1 VSPDLD
7 KFRAK
12 LIAGLEKASKG
23 VGPVEIKLVA
33 NAAGFNILASK
44 ALTAQ
49 AALKNVPTY
58 KIGLVADATGF
69 NDSAREA
76 LKAYAVTHKAP
87 TYKVKLI
94 ADGKSAM
101 SNVGKG
107 GGGGRRGGR
116 GGGGGSEDDDDKA
129 LYRRVRDNLEKV
141 EQAEDQAYVHRYRRT
156 RSFLEDVGRAED
168 AAYRENAR
176 RDAGELKRA
185 RNSTEVFAAAH
196 EQAIRED
203 ADRQAAATIRANSRV
218 RSLREK
224 LQQAESQ
231 GHLAELNRR
240 QSITRTSDETIARAH
255 EKAIAEDLLR
265 DERAASARLRILER
279 ESRDAERS
287 TRDRQRR
294 TSRLTGKIGQDRYGP
309 QLVNFGGAG
318 IRPMN
323 LLYGTVAAM
332 TPALFAMAGSAV
344 QASTSVAALGAAGF
358 GAISGL
364 SALFGAFGNITA
376 AMKLADRSRLQSV
389 RKTAND
395 AITQR
400 ANARQ
405 IASGQRQ
412 IRDAVLAVA
421 DANRSLTD
429 SQREV
434 VNRQK
439 DLNDAR
445 KEATRDLEDMRRAVA
460 KLRDEESGA
469 ALDLQQA
476 NDDAATVNR
485 NFFASDLE
493 RAQAAQ
499 KVKEAQDK
507 LNDSI
512 VERKRNTEDLAAA
525 QRKGGVEGS
534 DKVTNAKDALA
545 KAQRD
550 VADRQRDIAKAV
562 QSVADAR
569 LELADSIAA
578 QAGASDKLSAADSGL
593 ADRLARMSK
602 QGRQFFTYLNGP
614 GTDAIWNFQ
623 KRMEAA
629 TLPGFLSFLK
639 KAGLTSKSNKT
650 AFGIMSTSAAH
661 MGKIMSNTASKA
673 GDITKTGWFR
683 GDLKKINKE
692 SEKSF
697 GLLSKAALTLVRPLM
712 TIFRVAAPL
721 FTHFSAWIAK
731 LADRFA
737 DFIVKQDRNGG
748 LKKWFTDAGAA
759 MGRWVGLGKQI
770 LRFVMP
776 IFTISL
782 PTGNNLVSRLTA
794 FIKQGADWANKPE
807 GAKAI
812 GDFFDKIKKLPYGDI
827 ATFLGQLAATIGV
840 FKGVRMGIKHPFVAM
855 FSLLASMDLQLTATL
870 LSKVTDAAITLLD
883 WANNNKAAAATI
895 LGIFGALKVGKSVV
909 DIGIKLPGIDTL
921 KNFLTSRFS
930 WLDKLLGGATTTVM
944 NVKANIV
951 NILGGGGLP
960 GGLPAA
966 AVGAGTAEA
975 AFGTTIASVLGTT
988 VVVAAIG
995 AATVAGILWAEKH
1008 KNDTKDPK
1016 PNAVDLTNTPKGAL
1030 STAIGNEAIGFG
1042 NLQNFLRGK
1051 GQNGGVA
1058 NLIRHDADPA
1068 AKLNAVRNN
1077 QQIQEY
1083 ITVRKKSTAANFE
1096 YEKSTAGIA
1105 TATWN
1110 QNIEVNK
1117 SKKALS
1123 DTLTSLGL
1131 SKKAADDYAT
1141 SVFGT
1146 SQAFIDATGTA
1157 GPLNSKIGD
1166 LNTALDRAT
1175 GKKVVTLT
1183 MADGSKLVF
1192 DSLKAALTYQT
1203 ALQRG
1208 ISLPAAEQRLKLEQE
1223 GTNNKGYVHGFTGGL
1238 VPGHSPHP
1246 KADNIHAMLTAK
1258 EFVQPVDAVNHYG
1271 VGFMEAVRTKR
1282 LPRFA
1287 DGGSV
1292 SWPFPTDISKTM
1304 IPQSPLMGGGH
1315 LVGSAEVAAIA
1326 EATARAMGASEK
1338 QLIALIEAG
1347 IVESTMR
1354 NLSGGDRDS
1363 LGFLQQRPSQGWG
1376 TKKQIMNPAYATRKF
1391 ILAAKA
1397 VDSPKFDAGQLA
1409 QRVQRS
1415 AYGYKYG
1422 LEFANAVAILNSIA
1436 PYVAG
1441 GGAFG
1446 NMAGGKGW
1454 QWQVAAL
1461 AKDGFVFH
1469 PSKGQTTG
1477 GGHAT
1482 NSWHYR
1488 GRAVD
1493 LSPPSMAAFNDIRS
1507 HWGATTKELIYGPA
1521 GLGIRNGQPYDWGEQ
1536 NAKHMTHI
1544 HWAYGDGGLVKAR
1557 SYDSGGI
1564 LPPGLTLAV
1573 NNTGRNETVHTGG
1586 DGPMR
1591 LDRRDLEYLAQLV
1604 AGASN
1609 PTVHMD
1615 GRKVAEVT
1623 NRYAYLPAGV

>member
-1 VSPDLD
+1 MSVPVTADLRG
-7 KFRAK
+7 FRRGLRDELRKIDIRYRVKVEADPGMLSRSIHDATRRAQVLLDREEFTVK
-12 LIAGLEKASKG
+12 VRVDEAGLERSVLAAKRRADRAVQNLGSSKRPIMGNVSQQISEKLANENFQKFAST
-23 VGPVEIKLVA
+23 
-33 NAAGFNILASK
+33 S
-44 ALTAQ
+44 
-49 AALKNVPTY
+49 
-58 KIGLVADATGF
+58 
-69 NDSAREA
+69 
-76 LKAYAVTHKAP
+76 
-87 TYKVKLI
+87 
-94 ADGKSAM
+94 M
-101 SNVGKG
+101 SQ
-107 GGGGRRGGR
+107 R
-116 GGGGGSEDDDDKA
+116 DA
-129 LYRRVRDNLEKV
+129 LYNRMARQQQTAFTEESRRYGTHQEYMDHLH
-141 EQAEDQAYVHRYRRT
+141 Q
-156 RSFLEDVGRAED
+156 RAIELD
-168 AAYRENAR
+168 AR
-176 RDAGELKRA
+176 RD
-185 RNSTEVFAAAH
+185 
-196 EQAIRED
+196 
-203 ADRQAAATIRANSRV
+203 
-218 RSLREK
+218 
-224 LQQAESQ
+224 
-231 GHLAELNRR
+231 
-240 QSITRTSDETIARAH
+240 
-255 EKAIAEDLLR
+255 EKAGR
-265 DERAASARLRILER
+265 DTERNA
-279 ESRDAERS
+279 
-287 TRDRQRR
+287 RDRQRR
-294 TSRLTGKIGQDRYGP
+294 LSRLTSKIGQDRYGP
-309 QLVNFGGAG
+309 QIVNFGGAG
-318 IRPMN
+318 IKPMN

-344 QASTSVAALGAAGF
+344 QAGTSIAALGAAGF
-358 GAISGL
+358 GTVAGL
-364 SALFGAFGNITA
+364 SALFGAFSNITA

-405 IASGQRQ
+405 VASGQRQ

-421 DANRSLTD
+421 VANRSLTD

-434 VNRQK
+434 VSRQK
-439 DLNDAR
+439 DLNGAR

-485 NFFASDLE
+485 NFFASDLQ

-534 DKVTNAKDALA
+534 DKVSNAKDALA

-569 LELADSIAA
+569 LDLADSITA

-602 QGRQFFTYLNGP
+602 QGREFFTYLNGP
-614 GTDAIWNFQ
+614 ATDAIWNFQ

-683 GDLKKINKE
+683 GDLKKINGE
-692 SEKSF
+692 AEKSF
-697 GLLSKAALTLVRPLM
+697 ALLSKAALTLVRPLM
-712 TIFRVAAPL
+712 TIFRVASPL
-721 FTHFSAWIAK
+721 FTHFSGWIAN
-731 LADRFA
+731 LSARFA
-737 DFIVKQDRNGG
+737 DFIAKQDHSGG
-748 LKKWFTDAGAA
+748 LKKWFVDAGAA

-776 IFTISL
+776 IFTTSL
-782 PTGNNLVSRLTA
+782 PSGNNLVSRLTA
-794 FIKQGADWANKPE
+794 FIKTGADWANSPK
-807 GAKAI
+807 GAKEI
-812 GDFFDKIKKLPYGDI
+812 GGFFDKIKNLKYGDI
-827 ATFLGQLAATIGV
+827 ATFLGQLATTIGV

-855 FSLLASMDLQLTATL
+855 FTLLASMDLQLTATL

-909 DIGIKLPGIDTL
+909 DIGIKLPGVDTL

-966 AVGAGTAEA
+966 AAGGAGAAEV

-1016 PNAVDLTNTPKGAL
+1016 PNRRSTTTAPGDSGSLNPHVNPRTSAQKAADTAFYLKQARNDAL
-1030 STAIGNEAIGFG
+1030 SNEATGFG
-1042 NLQNFLRGK
+1042 NLQNFLHGK
-1051 GQNGGVA
+1051 GQNGGAA

-1068 AKLNAVRNN
+1068 AKLEAVRNN

-1083 ITVRKKSTAANFE
+1083 ITTRKKSTAANFE
-1096 YEKSTAGIA
+1096 YEKSTLGIA
-1105 TATWN
+1105 KATFD
-1110 QNIEVNK
+1110 QNLEIFRSRGEL
-1117 SKKALS
+1117 SKNLV
-1123 DTLTSLGL
+1123 SLGL
-1131 SKKAADDYAT
+1131 SKAAADDYAA
-1141 SVFGT
+1141 SQFGVGT
-1146 SQAFIDATGTA
+1146 SFVDATGKAKTLA
-1157 GPLNSKIGD
+1157 SKVGD
-1166 LNTALDRAT
+1166 LNTSLDKAT
-1175 GKKVVTLT
+1175 GKKVVSLT
-1183 MADGSKLVF
+1183 MADGSQLVF
-1192 DSLKAALTYQT
+1192 DSLKSALTYQT

-1208 ISLPAAEQRLKLEQE
+1208 ISLPAAAQRLKLEQE
-1223 GTNNKGYVHGFTGGL
+1223 GNKNKGYVHGFTGGL

-1258 EFVQPVDAVNHYG
+1258 EYVQPVDAVNHYG

-1282 LPRFA
+1282 LPRFG

-1304 IPQSPLMGGGH
+1304 IPQSPLIGGGH

-1326 EATARAMGASEK
+1326 EATARGMGASEK

-1354 NLSGGDRDS
+1354 NINYGDRDS
-1363 LGFLQQRPSQGWG
+1363 LGFLQQRAGWG
-1376 TKKQIMNPAYATRKF
+1376 SAKQRMNPAYATRKF
-1391 ILAAKA
+1391 IEKAKR
-1397 VDSPKFDAGQLA
+1397 VDKATYDAGALA
-1409 QRVQRS
+1409 QKVQVS
-1415 AYGYKYG
+1415 AFPLRYGAQY
-1422 LEFANAVAILNSIA
+1422 ANAIAILNSA
-1436 PYVAG
+1436 PPYVAG

-1446 NMAGGKGW
+1446 NLAGGKGW

-1461 AKDGFVFH
+1461 AKDGFAFH
-1469 PSKGQTTG
+1469 PSHGQTTG

-1482 NSWHYR
+1482 NSWHYK

-1507 HWGATTKELIYGPA
+1507 HWGSTTKELIYGPA
-1521 GLGIRNGQPYDWGEQ
+1521 GLGIRNGQPYDWGAQ
-1536 NAKHMTHI
+1536 NAKHMNHI

-1573 NNTGRNETVHTGG
+1573 NNTGRNETVHAGG
-1586 DGPMR
+1586 GGPVR
-1591 LDRRDLEYLAQLV
+1591 LDRRDLEYLAQV
-1604 AGASN
+1604 IASAT
-1609 PTVHMD
+1609 PVVHMD

-1623 NRYAYLPAGV
+1623 SKYAYLPAGV